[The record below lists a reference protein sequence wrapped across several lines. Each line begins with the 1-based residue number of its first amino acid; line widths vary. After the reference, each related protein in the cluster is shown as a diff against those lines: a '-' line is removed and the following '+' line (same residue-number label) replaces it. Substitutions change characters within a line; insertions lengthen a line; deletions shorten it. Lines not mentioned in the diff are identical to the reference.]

1 MSCYYRYGLQFQI
14 NNNNLHLLLWILL
27 SGDVALNPGPC
38 STPSYPRPPNVA
50 KPHNMECLY
59 LNARSLTNK
68 TSELR
73 TLVTADI
80 DLIAIT
86 ETWLKPEIAN
96 CELLPEKDFIIHRRD
111 RLDRTCGGTLLAV
124 KNTILSLRREDLES
138 TTEML
143 VCEIRPESKKKLLS
157 SGICILQTT

>member
-1 MSCYYRYGLQFQI
+1 
-14 NNNNLHLLLWILL
+14 
-27 SGDVALNPGPC
+27 
-38 STPSYPRPPNVA
+38 
-50 KPHNMECLY
+50 MECLY